1 MLFIKCE
8 CVKRINVAFYN
19 CNIRRHVR
27 VCFTEK
33 LRLSSHK
40 FLVERARRLKLTVLY
55 TQRKCTLCNNNNIE
69 DEYHVTLVCEYFRDV
84 RKTYIKP
91 FYGIFRYLI

>member
-8 CVKRINVAFYN
+8 CVKRINVTFYN

-40 FLVERARRLKLTVLY
+40 LLVERARRLT
-55 TQRKCTLCNNNNIE
+55 NN
-69 DEYHVTLVCEYFRDV
+69 
-84 RKTYIKP
+84 
-91 FYGIFRYLI
+91 